1 MGVRLTDGDLM
12 AGSPLATEESSSEA
26 APHEP
31 EHGTAIGWR
40 RRAVD
45 GVVLFGL
52 AGVAITQPVLDL
64 FGNNP
69 TFFVA
74 GNYGRRQIVLFALV
88 VALVPAAVVF
98 LASAIVGLA
107 GRRAGL
113 VAHGA
118 GVALFAGLFGLVL
131 CRTLGFDAE
140 PVAFGLSALLAVGV
154 AVAEARSDAARGF
167 LTYLAI
173 GHLVLLGLFGFASP
187 TAGLL
192 QGTYYA
198 DGGEVTLPALDGPVT
213 VIVLDEFPVAS
224 LLRPDGTIN
233 DVRYPNFAALA
244 GESTWFRNAS
254 AELPTTFLSVP
265 SIMTGL
271 ASAEDD
277 LPIYRDH
284 PRNILTLFGARY
296 PVLAYEPVT
305 DLCPPDT
312 CGRPP
317 GEPLSQALSDA
328 TVVYRH
334 RVLPER
340 LREGLP
346 PVDQGWGDFGGGVGG
361 DGDTETPPVTVVTT
375 PSGEADP
382 MARLD
387 EIPQSD
393 GGRLGQGAALMR
405 QAGLV
410 TAAPS
415 INFIHVLLPHHPY
428 ELTPWGLSSSD
439 TWMPNELPR
448 PGEPN
453 YERARAEV
461 YGLQAMQ
468 VGAVDRMLGDIV
480 THLKSIGAWDTGTF
494 VLTSDHGI
502 DITPPNFSRRTD
514 DEGGLR
520 IPLFIR
526 SPGQSAG
533 EVSDAPATTL
543 DVLPSLMDLLDI
555 ETNWRMDGHS
565 LFDGSEP
572 GYDRALTSELD
583 DLLDYVATQQ
593 APLSPGDGWESIV
606 GIGEQ
611 GDLVG
616 SEIADHEVGDPSAL
630 SWTYADADALADP
643 GAAGDRAPVL
653 MTGEVTGSDQTP
665 PDLVV
670 ALDGV
675 ISGTIGGYVESGGSW
690 SFTGLLGPEVEGGA
704 DEVVAYEVERRG
716 GIITL
721 HRVAS

>member
-1 MGVRLTDGDLM
+1 MTDGDLM
-12 AGSPLATEESSSEA
+12 AGSTPATEEESDPEV
-26 APHEP
+26 APDEP
-31 EHGTAIGWR
+31 EGRTATRWR
-40 RRAVD
+40 RLLVD

-88 VALVPAAVVF
+88 VAVVPAAVVF
-98 LASAIVGLA
+98 LATAAVGLA
-107 GRRAGL
+107 GRRAA
-113 VAHGA
+113 VIAHGA

-131 CRTLGFDAE
+131 CRTLGVDA
-140 PVAFGLSALLAVGV
+140 AAAALGLSALLGVGV
-154 AVAEARSDAARGF
+154 TLAEARSDAARGF
-167 LTYLAI
+167 LKYLAI
-173 GHLVLLGLFGFASP
+173 GHLAFLGLFGFASP
-187 TAGLL
+187 TAELL
-192 QGTYYA
+192 QGTFYA
-198 DGGEVTLPALDGPVT
+198 DGGEVRLPALDGPVT

-233 DVRYPNFAALA
+233 EVRYPNFAALA
-244 GESTWFRNAS
+244 QESTWFRNAS

-265 SIMTGL
+265 SIMSGVA
-271 ASAEDD
+271 ASDDD

-328 TVVYRH
+328 SVVYRH

-361 DGDTETPPVTVVTT
+361 DGDTEAPPVTTVTT
-375 PSGEADP
+375 PSSEADP

-387 EIPQSD
+387 EIPRSD
-393 GGRLGQGAALMR
+393 GGRVGQAAALMR
-405 QAGLV
+405 QAGSV

-428 ELTPWGLSSSD
+428 ELTPWGVASSD

-448 PGEPN
+448 PGKPN
-453 YERARAEV
+453 YERARAEL

-468 VGAVDRMLGDIV
+468 VGAVDQMLGDIV
-480 THLKSIGAWDTGTF
+480 AHLEAIGAWDTGTF

-526 SPGQSAG
+526 SPGQAAG
-533 EVSDAPATTL
+533 EVSDVPATTL
-543 DVLPSLMDLLDI
+543 DVLPSLMDVLDI

-572 GYDRALTSELD
+572 GYDRALTTALD

-593 APLSPGDGWESIV
+593 APLRPGDGWNSIV
-606 GIGEQ
+606 GIGDQ

-616 SEIADHEVGDPSAL
+616 TEVADHQVGDPSGL
-630 SWTYADADALADP
+630 SWSFADADALADP
-643 GAAGDRAPVL
+643 VAAGGRAPVL
-653 MTGEVTGSDQTP
+653 MTGNVTGSDETP

-675 ISGTIGGYVESGGSW
+675 ISGTIGGYMEDDDGW
-690 SFTGLLGPEVEGGA
+690 SFTGLLGPEVEAGA
-704 DEVVAYEVERRG
+704 DQVVAYEVERAG
-716 GIITL
+716 GTITL
-721 HRVAS
+721 HPLVP